1 MTTTSELAVVN
12 EALVRLGVPPVGA
25 LSELNAQG
33 VSASTLLETTRQ
45 ELIADHP
52 WSFALREAALS
63 ELSLSNSDE
72 RLIGYDHVYQLPPGI
87 LRIIGLRSRSPY
99 RISADQL
106 YTNAKDAELV
116 YLEDVGVSYWP
127 PHFRRALVF
136 SLAAAMAL
144 PITDSTSRADL
155 YYSQA
160 RQGLQRARAIDSQQV
175 PSEVFNLMRVYTRGS
190 HNPLAGA

>member
-33 VSASTLLETTRQ
+33 ISAANLLETTRQ

-52 WSFALREAALS
+52 WSFALREKALS
-63 ELSLSNSDE
+63 ELSLSDADT
-72 RLIGYDHVYQLPPGI
+72 RLIDYEHIYQLPSDM
-87 LRIIGLRSRSPY
+87 LRIIGLRSRDAY
-99 RISADQL
+99 RLSADQL
-106 YTNAKDAELV
+106 YTNASDAELV
-116 YLEDVGVSYWP
+116 YLLDVGVSYWP

-144 PITDSTSRADL
+144 PITDSTNRADL
-155 YYSQA
+155 YYRRA
-160 RQGLQRARAIDSQQV
+160 GEALRRARAVDSQQV
-175 PSEVFNLMRVYTRGS
+175 PREVFDLMRVYTRRS
-190 HNPLAGA
+190 YNPLSGA

>member
-25 LSELNAQG
+25 LSELNSQG
-33 VSASTLLETTRQ
+33 VSASNLLETTRQ

-52 WSFALREAALS
+52 WSFALQEKALTQ
-63 ELSLSNSDE
+63 LSLSDKDE
-72 RLIGYDHVYQLPPGI
+72 RLIGYEYVYQLPPEI
-87 LRIIGLRSRSPY
+87 LRIIGLRSRDSY

-106 YTNAKDAELV
+106 YTGASDAELV
-116 YLEDVGVSYWP
+116 YLLDVGVSYWP

-155 YYSQA
+155 YYKQA
-160 RQGLQRARAIDSQQV
+160 RQTLVRARAIDSQQV
-175 PSEVFNLMRVYTRGS
+175 PREVFDLMRVYTRRS
-190 HNPLAGA
+190 SNPLAGA